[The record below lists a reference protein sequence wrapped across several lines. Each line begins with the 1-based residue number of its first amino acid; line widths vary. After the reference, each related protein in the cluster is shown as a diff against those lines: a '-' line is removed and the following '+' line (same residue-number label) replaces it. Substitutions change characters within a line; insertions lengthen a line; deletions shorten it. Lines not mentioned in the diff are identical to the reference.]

1 MVESLQRIPYTQIE
15 TYYDALVENQ
25 KKVKE
30 LIEFKENKVVD
41 VSEVESNF
49 RFPLVQMHEIVQSII
64 EENKVI

>member
-49 RFPLVQMHEIVQSII
+49 RFPLVQMHEIVQ
-64 EENKVI
+64 

>member
-30 LIEFKENKVVD
+30 LIEFKENKVLD
-41 VSEVESNF
+41 VSEVEANF
-49 RFPLVQMHEIVQSII
+49 RFPLV
-64 EENKVI
+64 